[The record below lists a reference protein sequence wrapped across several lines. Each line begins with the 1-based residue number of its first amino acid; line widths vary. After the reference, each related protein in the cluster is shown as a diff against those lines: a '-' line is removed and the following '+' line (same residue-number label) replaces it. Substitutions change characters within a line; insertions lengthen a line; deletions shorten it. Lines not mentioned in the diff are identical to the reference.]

1 VIVRARGYL
10 QPSAMPAPSPRP
22 RSITAALVAAAALV
36 SSGLGTGCAT
46 RGEPLR
52 SPEIISFVT
61 YYGGDPV
68 GGPMVEGA
76 AVSLSLREEDAI
88 RVSMDLLMV
97 QSAIPESAEPLPEH
111 VRLILGAGGPEPTGA
126 HPRVLL
132 GARLLAGEE
141 GKRVVKELAALPADR
156 RVRMEF
162 LEGLSMPGVATRMT
176 AVFAQSVEFDEE
188 ELVDRQF
195 GVELWQ
201 ESAGGGG
208 LAVALSMR
216 DEVESILADEVS
228 GELQLSRAQREE
240 VLVLDERLP
249 LDGSPLLVMTE
260 PSFELRGDLRVA
272 LILRATRPTT
282 RRSSLEGE
290 VKRIRAEVRDAA
302 LEGAQRRQVLRLQE
316 RELIRF
322 QECIDALS
330 DAASRRAALL
340 DLAASTKSELAGE
353 FALLAD
359 DDLLEEFT
367 GGLVADRPVV
377 RALASDKDALAWRL
391 ERDVLI
397 ELLEGLEEGTLGEE
411 FSALLLQ
418 FTGDAGRQLGVVQDA
433 IVASTSIASFRSRLI
448 DDNKISLESSSSAA
462 RVRAADWLA
471 TLSVT
476 VPGYDP
482 LGPAR
487 ERREALRSWAKASA
501 EAAPA
506 DAAAEPEGAER

>member
-1 VIVRARGYL
+1 
-10 QPSAMPAPSPRP
+10 MPAPSPRP
-22 RSITAALVAAAALV
+22 RPLAAAFVAAAALA
-36 SSGLGTGCAT
+36 SGGLGAGCAT

-97 QSAIPESAEPLPEH
+97 QSPIPEAAEPLPEH
-111 VRLILGAGGPEPTGA
+111 VRLILGSNGPEPTGA
-126 HPRVLL
+126 HPRVLV

-141 GKRVVKELAALPADR
+141 AARVVEDLLVLPADR
-156 RVRMEF
+156 GVRMES

-176 AVFAQSVEFDEE
+176 TAFAQGVRFDDEA
-188 ELVDRQF
+188 LVDRQF

-201 ESAGGGG
+201 ESAGSGG
-208 LAVALSMR
+208 LAVALSVR

-272 LILRATRPTT
+272 LILRATPPT
-282 RRSSLEGE
+282 RRASLEGE

-330 DAASRRAALL
+330 DGASRRAALL
-340 DLAASTKSELAGE
+340 DLAASTKSELAGQ

-359 DDLLEEFT
+359 DDLLGEFT
-367 GGLVADRPVV
+367 DGLVADRPVL

-418 FTGDAGRQLGVVQDA
+418 FTGDAGRQLGMVQDA
-433 IVASTSIASFRSRLI
+433 IVASTSIASFRSRMI

-462 RVRAADWLA
+462 RVRATDWLA

-487 ERREALRSWAKASA
+487 ERREALRSWAEASA

-506 DAAAEPEGAER
+506 AEPQGVER

>member
-1 VIVRARGYL
+1 
-10 QPSAMPAPSPRP
+10 MPAPSPRP
-22 RSITAALVAAAALV
+22 RPLTAAFVTAAALA
-36 SSGLGTGCAT
+36 SGGLGAGCAT

-97 QSAIPESAEPLPEH
+97 QSPIPKAAEPLPEH
-111 VRLILGAGGPEPTGA
+111 VRLILGSDGPDPTGA
-126 HPRVLL
+126 HPKVLL
-132 GARLLAGEE
+132 GARLLSGEE
-141 GKRVVKELAALPADR
+141 GARVVKDLSALPVDR
-156 RVRMEF
+156 GVRMEF

-176 AVFAQSVEFDEE
+176 TVFAQGVQFDEE
-188 ELVDRQF
+188 AVVDRQF

-201 ESAGGGG
+201 ESGSSGG

-216 DEVESILADEVS
+216 DQVESILPDEVS

-260 PSFELRGDLRVA
+260 PSFELRGDVRLA
-272 LILRATRPTT
+272 LILRAAPPATGRN
-282 RRSSLEGE
+282 SLEGE

-359 DDLLEEFT
+359 DGLLEDFT
-367 GGLVADRPVV
+367 NGLVADRSVL
-377 RALASDKDALAWRL
+377 RALASDKGALAWRL

-433 IVASTSIASFRSRLI
+433 IVASTSIPSFRSRLI

-487 ERREALRSWAKASA
+487 ERREALRSWAEASA

-506 DAAAEPEGAER
+506 ASATEPEGAER

>member
-1 VIVRARGYL
+1 MIVRARGYL
-10 QPSAMPAPSPRP
+10 QPPAMPAPPTRP
-22 RSITAALVAAAALV
+22 RSLTAALIAAAALA
-36 SSGLGTGCAT
+36 SSGLGAGCAT

-52 SPEIISFVT
+52 SPDILSFVT

-76 AVSLSLREEDAI
+76 AISLSLREEDAI

-97 QSAIPESAEPLPEH
+97 QSPIPESAEPLPER
-111 VRLILGAGGPEPTGA
+111 VRLILGGDGSEPTGA

-132 GARLLAGEE
+132 GARLLTGEE
-141 GKRVVKELAALPADR
+141 GKRVVEELMSLPADR
-156 RVRMEF
+156 GVRMEF
-162 LEGLSMPGVATRMT
+162 LEGLSMPGVSTRMT
-176 AVFAQSVEFDEE
+176 TAFAQGVRFDEE

-195 GVELWQ
+195 GVEFWQ

-208 LAVALSMR
+208 LGVALSMR
-216 DEVESILADEVS
+216 DEVESILADGVS
-228 GELQLSRAQREE
+228 GELQLRRAPREE
-240 VLVLDERLP
+240 VLVLEERLP

-272 LILRATRPTT
+272 LILRATPPTG
-282 RRSSLEGE
+282 RSSLEGE

-322 QECIDALS
+322 GECIDALS

-359 DDLLEEFT
+359 DDLLEEVT
-367 GGLVADRPVV
+367 GGLVADGPVM

-397 ELLEGLEEGTLGEE
+397 ELLDGLEEGTLGEE

-501 EAAPA
+501 ETAPA
-506 DAAAEPEGAER
+506 DSAAEPEGAER

>member
-1 VIVRARGYL
+1 
-10 QPSAMPAPSPRP
+10 MPAPSSIP
-22 RSITAALVAAAALV
+22 RSLTAAFVAVAALL
-36 SSGLGTGCAT
+36 SGGLGVGCAA

-52 SPEIISFVT
+52 SPELISFVT

-68 GGPMVEGA
+68 GGPMVEGTA
-76 AVSLSLREEDAI
+76 ASLSLREDDAI

-97 QSAIPESAEPLPEH
+97 QSPIPEAAEPLPEH
-111 VRLILGAGGPEPTGA
+111 VRLILGSDGPEPTGA

-141 GKRVVKELAALPADR
+141 GARAAKDLSALPVDR

-176 AVFAQSVEFDEE
+176 TVFAQGVRFNEE
-188 ELVDRQF
+188 ALVDRQF

-201 ESAGGGG
+201 ESGSSGGV
-208 LAVALSMR
+208 AVALSIR
-216 DEVESILADEVS
+216 DEVESILPDEAS
-228 GELQLSRAQREE
+228 GVLQLSRVQREE

-249 LDGSPLLVMTE
+249 LDGSPLLIMTE
-260 PSFELRGDLRVA
+260 PSFELRGDVRLA
-272 LILRATRPTT
+272 LILRAGPPASGRTT
-282 RRSSLEGE
+282 LESE

-330 DAASRRAALL
+330 DSASRRSALL
-340 DLAASTKSELAGE
+340 DLTASTKSELAGE

-359 DDLLEEFT
+359 DGLLESFAD
-367 GGLVADRPVV
+367 GLVADRPIL
-377 RALASDKDALAWRL
+377 RALASDKEALAWRL
-391 ERDVLI
+391 ERDVLM
-397 ELLEGLEEGTLGEE
+397 ELLDGLEEGTLGEE

-433 IVASTSIASFRSRLI
+433 IVASTSVAAFRSRLI
-448 DDNKISLESSSSAA
+448 EDNKISLESSSSAA

-482 LGPAR
+482 LGPAQ
-487 ERREALRSWAKASA
+487 ERRRALRSWTEAGARA
-501 EAAPA
+501 EAAG
-506 DAAAEPEGAER
+506 DARATPGAEPGEAKR